1 MSFHQI
7 RLRRYYRGMSK
18 KLLMVLAAVLI
29 AAVFVLPAGAQVC
42 SPFGF
47 SPFGFGVFSPFG
59 TSVATGYTTV
69 SSYTTGFTSV
79 NGVAIPFGCGLG
91 VPFGGFGFGTGLG
104 FGGFSPFGFC

>member
-1 MSFHQI
+1 
-7 RLRRYYRGMSK
+7 MSK

-29 AAVFVLPAGAQVC
+29 AAVFVLPAGAQFC

-47 SPFGFGVFSPFG
+47 GGFGFSPFG

-69 SSYTTGFTSV
+69 TSYTTGFTSV
-79 NGVAIPFGCGLG
+79 NGFAVPFGCGFG
-91 VPFGGFGFGTGLG
+91 VPFGGLGLG